1 MISGGCNQSGLP
13 VEQCQPDNDL
23 SMMMMFDGLPDLKTG
38 TSLKDHQVKEFDF
51 GEEAMRVTTT
61 EAYDIFDDNDGIW
74 NASICL
80 GHG

>member
-1 MISGGCNQSGLP
+1 
-13 VEQCQPDNDL
+13 
-23 SMMMMFDGLPDLKTG
+23 MMMMFDGLPDLKTG
-38 TSLKDHQVKEFDF
+38 TSLKDQQVKEFDF